1 MSQSFLLVLV
11 NVTKLFP
18 PVECKSTQHLERLI
32 RLFILFFSALMITSA
47 FGQTSNDVNSTGAG
61 AANASVGGG
70 QSNLLGSNI
79 GTQQNSTNVTGGYGN
94 VNSNTPG
101 TTTAKIYSVPTMYAP
116 GLTAAGSDVCLGSV
130 SASGS
135 ILGLGLAG
143 GGTYTDENCV
153 LLKNSQRM
161 AALGFGNAAVVMMLQ
176 NKDIEKAIRTSSP
189 SVYLQVSKDRL
200 ANLQAE
206 FDDAKEMGESTA
218 DLEEKLSKA
227 NKEVRIMARRI
238 QTSPGL
244 PEKVVEIAPTP
255 SNGQAKTASD
265 PRETLNH

>member
-1 MSQSFLLVLV
+1 
-11 NVTKLFP
+11 
-18 PVECKSTQHLERLI
+18 
-32 RLFILFFSALMITSA
+32 
-47 FGQTSNDVNSTGAG
+47 
-61 AANASVGGG
+61 
-70 QSNLLGSNI
+70 
-79 GTQQNSTNVTGGYGN
+79 
-94 VNSNTPG
+94 
-101 TTTAKIYSVPTMYAP
+101 MYAP

-130 SASGS
+130 SVSGS

-143 GGTYTDENCV
+143 GSTYVDENCV

-189 SVYLQVSKDRL
+189 SVFLQVSKDRL

-206 FDDAKEMGESTA
+206 FDDAKEMGESTI

-227 NKEVRIMARRI
+227 NREVRIMARRV

-244 PEKVVEIAPTP
+244 PEKVVEIAPIT
-255 SNGQAKTASD
+255 SNGKAQTAHD
-265 PRETLNH
+265 PREILNH

>member
-1 MSQSFLLVLV
+1 MA
-11 NVTKLFP
+11 
-18 PVECKSTQHLERLI
+18 
-32 RLFILFFSALMITSA
+32 LFISSAS
-47 FGQTSNDVNSTGAG
+47 GQTSNDVNSTGAS
-61 AANASVGGG
+61 ATNTSVGGG

-94 VNSNTPG
+94 VNSNNPG
-101 TTTAKIYSVPTMYAP
+101 TTTAKVYSVPTMYAP

-143 GGTYTDENCV
+143 GGTYVDDNCV

-189 SVYLQVSKDRL
+189 TVYLQVSKDRL

-206 FDDAKEMGESTA
+206 FDDAKEMGESTV
-218 DLEEKLSKA
+218 DLEEKLIKA
-227 NKEVRIMARRI
+227 NKEVRIMARRV
-238 QTSPGL
+238 QTSPGM
-244 PEKVVEIAPTP
+244 PEKVVEIAPTT
-255 SNGQAKTASD
+255 SGGKAKTAND
-265 PRETLNH
+265 PREILNP

>member
-1 MSQSFLLVLV
+1 M
-11 NVTKLFP
+11 TKLFP

>member
-1 MSQSFLLVLV
+1 MERCIRLLFLLILA
-11 NVTKLFP
+11 
-18 PVECKSTQHLERLI
+18 
-32 RLFILFFSALMITSA
+32 LFITSTS
-47 FGQTSNDVNSTGAG
+47 GQTSNDVSSTGAS
-61 AANASVGGG
+61 ATNTSVGGG

-94 VNSNTPG
+94 VNTNNSG
-101 TTTAKIYSVPTMYAP
+101 TTTAKVYSVPTMYAP

-143 GGTYTDENCV
+143 GSTYVDENCV

-189 SVYLQVSKDRL
+189 SVFLQVSKDRL

-206 FDDAKEMGESTA
+206 FEDAKEMGESTI

-227 NKEVRIMARRI
+227 NREVRIMARRV

-244 PEKVVEIAPTP
+244 PEKVVEIAPIT
-255 SNGQAKTASD
+255 SNGKAQTAHD
-265 PRETLNH
+265 PREILNH

>member
-1 MSQSFLLVLV
+1 MERCIRLLFLLILA
-11 NVTKLFP
+11 
-18 PVECKSTQHLERLI
+18 
-32 RLFILFFSALMITSA
+32 LFITSTS
-47 FGQTSNDVNSTGAG
+47 GQTSNDVSSTGAS
-61 AANASVGGG
+61 ATNTSVGGG

-94 VNSNTPG
+94 VNTNNSG
-101 TTTAKIYSVPTMYAP
+101 TTTAKVYSVPTMYAP

-143 GGTYTDENCV
+143 GSTYVDENCV

-189 SVYLQVSKDRL
+189 SVFLQVSKDRL

-206 FDDAKEMGESTA
+206 FDDAKEMGESTI

-227 NKEVRIMARRI
+227 NREVRIMARRV

-244 PEKVVEIAPTP
+244 PEKVVEIAPIT
-255 SNGQAKTASD
+255 SNGKAQTAHD
-265 PRETLNH
+265 PREILNH

>member
-1 MSQSFLLVLV
+1 M
-11 NVTKLFP
+11 
-18 PVECKSTQHLERLI
+18 
-32 RLFILFFSALMITSA
+32 
-47 FGQTSNDVNSTGAG
+47 
-61 AANASVGGG
+61 
-70 QSNLLGSNI
+70 
-79 GTQQNSTNVTGGYGN
+79 TNVTGGYGN
-94 VNSNTPG
+94 INSNAPG
-101 TTTAKIYSVPTMYAP
+101 ATTAKVYSVPTMYAP

-143 GGTYTDENCV
+143 GGTYVDDNCV

-161 AALGFGNAAVVMMLQ
+161 ASLGFGNAAVVMMLQ

-206 FDDAKEMGESTA
+206 FDDAKEMGESTF

-227 NKEVRIMARRI
+227 NKEVRIMARRV

-244 PEKVVEIAPTP
+244 PEKAVEIPPTP
-255 SNGQAKTASD
+255 SNGRAKTADD
-265 PRETLNH
+265 PREILNH

>member
-1 MSQSFLLVLV
+1 M
-11 NVTKLFP
+11 
-18 PVECKSTQHLERLI
+18 ERFI
-32 RLFILFFSALMITSA
+32 RILFILILALFIASAS
-47 FGQTSNDVNSTGAG
+47 GQTSNDVNSTGAS
-61 AANASVGGG
+61 ATNTSVGGG

-94 VNSNTPG
+94 VNSNNPG
-101 TTTAKIYSVPTMYAP
+101 TTTAKVYSVPTMYAP

-143 GGTYTDENCV
+143 GGTYVDDNCV

-176 NKDIEKAIRTSSP
+176 NKDIERAIRTSSP
-189 SVYLQVSKDRL
+189 SVYLQVSQDRL

-206 FDDAKEMGESTA
+206 FDDAKEMGESTF
-218 DLEEKLSKA
+218 DLEEKLIKA
-227 NKEVRIMARRI
+227 NKEVRIMARRV

-244 PEKVVEIAPTP
+244 PEKAVEIAPTT
-255 SNGQAKTASD
+255 SNGKAKTAND
-265 PRETLNH
+265 PREILNH

>member
-1 MSQSFLLVLV
+1 MERFIRIFFLLILA
-11 NVTKLFP
+11 
-18 PVECKSTQHLERLI
+18 
-32 RLFILFFSALMITSA
+32 LFISSAS
-47 FGQTSNDVNSTGAG
+47 GQTSNDVNSTGAS
-61 AANASVGGG
+61 ATNTSVGGG

-94 VNSNTPG
+94 VNSNNPG
-101 TTTAKIYSVPTMYAP
+101 TTTAKVYSVPTMYAP

-143 GGTYTDENCV
+143 GSTYVDDNCV

-176 NKDIEKAIRTSSP
+176 NKDIEKAMRTSSP
-189 SVYLQVSKDRL
+189 SVFLQVSKDRL

-206 FDDAKEMGESTA
+206 FDDAKEMGESTV
-218 DLEEKLSKA
+218 DLEEKLFKA
-227 NKEVRIMARRI
+227 NREVRIMARRV
-238 QTSPGL
+238 QTSPGM
-244 PEKVVEIAPTP
+244 PEKVVEIMPTT
-255 SNGQAKTASD
+255 SNVKAKTAND
-265 PRETLNH
+265 PREILNP

>member
-1 MSQSFLLVLV
+1 MERFIRLLFLLILA
-11 NVTKLFP
+11 LF
-18 PVECKSTQHLERLI
+18 
-32 RLFILFFSALMITSA
+32 ITSA
-47 FGQTSNDVNSTGAG
+47 SGQTSNDVNSTGAS
-61 AANASVGGG
+61 ATNTSVGGG

-94 VNSNTPG
+94 VNSNNPG
-101 TTTAKIYSVPTMYAP
+101 TTTAKVYSVPTMYAP

-143 GGTYTDENCV
+143 GSTYVDDNCV

-189 SVYLQVSKDRL
+189 SVFLQVSKDRL

-218 DLEEKLSKA
+218 DLEESLSKA
-227 NKEVRIMARRI
+227 NREVRIMTRRV

-244 PEKVVEIAPTP
+244 PEKVVEITPTT
-255 SNGQAKTASD
+255 SNGKAKTAND
-265 PRETLNH
+265 PREILNH

>member
-1 MSQSFLLVLV
+1 VQAAQ
-11 NVTKLFP
+11 K
-18 PVECKSTQHLERLI
+18 LERLI
-32 RLFILFFSALMITSA
+32 RLIILSLVFFITSA
-47 FGQTSNDVNSTGAG
+47 LGQTSNDISSTGSG
-61 AANASVGGG
+61 AANTSVGGG
-70 QSNLLGSNI
+70 QANLLGSNI
-79 GTQQNSTNVTGGYGN
+79 GTQQNLTNVTGGYGN
-94 VNSNTPG
+94 LNSTTPG

-143 GGTYTDENCV
+143 GSTYVDDNCV

-206 FDDAKEMGESTA
+206 FDDAKEMGESTV

-238 QTSPGL
+238 QVSPGL
-244 PEKVVEIAPTP
+244 PEKVVEIPP
-255 SNGQAKTASD
+255 NSSNGHAKTAND
-265 PRETLNH
+265 PREILNR

>member
-1 MSQSFLLVLV
+1 LLK
-11 NVTKLFP
+11 N
-18 PVECKSTQHLERLI
+18 LERFI
-32 RLFILFFSALMITSA
+32 RFFFVVFTLLSLSGLA
-47 FGQTSNDVNSTGAG
+47 QTSNDVNSTGSG
-61 AANASVGGG
+61 AANTSVGGG
-70 QSNLLGSNI
+70 QSNLLGNNI
-79 GTQQNSTNVTGGYGN
+79 GTQQNLTNVTGGYGN
-94 VNSNTPG
+94 VNTSTPVNTTSNVN
-101 TTTAKIYSVPTMYAP
+101 SVPTMYAP

-143 GGTYTDENCV
+143 GSTYVDDNCV

-176 NKDIEKAIRTSSP
+176 NKDVEKAIRTSSP

-206 FDDAKEMGESTA
+206 FDDAKEMGESTF
-218 DLEEKLSKA
+218 DLEEKLIKA
-227 NKEVRIMARRI
+227 NKEVRIIARRI
-238 QTSPGL
+238 KASPGL
-244 PEKVVEIAPTP
+244 PEKAVEIPLNP

-265 PRETLNH
+265 PREILNH

>member
-1 MSQSFLLVLV
+1 MRENSPRILEKFIYLLFLF
-11 NVTKLFP
+11 T
-18 PVECKSTQHLERLI
+18 
-32 RLFILFFSALMITSA
+32 SALFLTSA

-61 AANASVGGG
+61 AANTSVGGG

-79 GTQQNSTNVTGGYGN
+79 GTQQSTTNVTGGYGN

-101 TTTAKIYSVPTMYAP
+101 TTTAKVYSVPTMYAP

-143 GGTYTDENCV
+143 GGIYVDDNCV

-161 AALGFGNAAVVMMLQ
+161 AALGFTNAAVVMMLQ

-189 SVYLQVSKDRL
+189 SVYLQVSRDRL

-206 FDDAKEMGESTA
+206 LNDAKEMGESTY

-227 NKEVRIMARRI
+227 NKEVRIMARRV

-244 PEKVVEIAPTP
+244 PEKAVEIQQTP
-255 SNGQAKTASD
+255 SNGQARTAYD
-265 PRETLNH
+265 PRETLNQQRNIK

>member
-1 MSQSFLLVLV
+1 MERFIRLLFLLIW
-11 NVTKLFP
+11 TLF
-18 PVECKSTQHLERLI
+18 
-32 RLFILFFSALMITSA
+32 ITSA
-47 FGQTSNDVNSTGAG
+47 LGQTTQSSTGDG
-61 AANASVGGG
+61 AVNTS

-94 VNSNTPG
+94 VNSNNPG
-101 TTTAKIYSVPTMYAP
+101 TTTAKVYSVPTMYAP

-143 GGTYTDENCV
+143 GGTYVDDNCV

-161 AALGFGNAAVVMMLQ
+161 AVLGFGNAAVVMMLQ

-189 SVYLQVSKDRL
+189 SVFLQVSKDRL

-206 FDDAKEMGESTA
+206 FDDAKEMGESTV
-218 DLEEKLSKA
+218 DLEEKISKA
-227 NKEVRIMARRI
+227 NREVRIMARRV
-238 QTSPGL
+238 QTSPGI
-244 PEKVVEIAPTP
+244 PEKAVEIVPTT
-255 SNGQAKTASD
+255 SNGKAKTAND
-265 PRETLNH
+265 PREILNH